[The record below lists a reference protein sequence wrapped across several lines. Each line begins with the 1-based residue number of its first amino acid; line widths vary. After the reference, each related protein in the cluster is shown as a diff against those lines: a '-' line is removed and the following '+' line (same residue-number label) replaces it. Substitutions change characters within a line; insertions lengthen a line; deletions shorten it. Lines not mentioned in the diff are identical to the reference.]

1 MRVYLGGCKTGVS
14 KQLLDG
20 IQIST
25 TVQQVGC
32 ITVSQNMRASFFKGS
47 YQTEIFPDD
56 PVK

>member
-1 MRVYLGGCKTGVS
+1 MCVNLCSSQTGMS

-32 ITVSQNMRASFFKGS
+32 ITVSQNMRTSFFKGS
-47 YQTEIFPDD
+47 YQTEIFPDY